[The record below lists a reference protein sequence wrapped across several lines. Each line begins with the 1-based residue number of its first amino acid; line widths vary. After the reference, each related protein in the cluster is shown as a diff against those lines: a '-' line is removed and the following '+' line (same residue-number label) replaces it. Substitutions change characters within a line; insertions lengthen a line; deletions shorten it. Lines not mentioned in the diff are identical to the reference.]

1 MRSASV
7 TEDLEPRSDDGGSD
21 PPSSAYELLALVE
34 ALGGLEHLLAA
45 PRPTSCAT
53 AREELWAASEIVGW
67 VLELLPEPSVREGDE
82 PPAELVEL
90 QVALLRGQA
99 ALTAA
104 AQRSA
109 EPRQW
114 DDVRMWL
121 ARTRSLLTVAA
132 AALMP

>member
-1 MRSASV
+1 MSSVSA
-7 TEDLEPRSDDGGSD
+7 TEDLEPRSDDGESD
-21 PPSSAYELLALVE
+21 PPNSADELLTLVE
-34 ALGGLEHLLAA
+34 ALRGLEHLLAA
-45 PRPTSCAT
+45 PGPTSCAT

-67 VLELLPEPSVREGDE
+67 VLELLPEASVREGDE

-104 AQRSA
+104 AQCSG

-121 ARTRSLLTVAA
+121 ARTRCLLTVAVA
-132 AALMP
+132 TLMP